1 MKYVRV
7 KNEAGH
13 EFSEPVDSPLIGKGL
28 EVVDRKAA
36 TAYPFPPKFNAL
48 PKSQKSPK
56 SDANTKEG

>member
-7 KNEAGH
+7 KNAAGH

-36 TAYPFPPKFNAL
+36 TAHPFPPKPNPF
-48 PKSQKSPK
+48 PKKTSPAGDSK
-56 SDANTKEG
+56 KEG